1 MSLWNM
7 SISGGIF
14 IAAVIIARSLLRERL
29 QGWVFQVLWLAVL
42 FRLLV
47 PFSIPCQLSVYT
59 LADRCGLNV
68 FVGESS
74 GNRVDGTGIDGNGVA
89 AYEGAET
96 GGESVSAAR
105 IEDAWESSVAV
116 HTEDAWESGAV
127 AHMEDAWAS
136 GTNMHFL
143 WLAVYLCG
151 AFLFTLYY
159 LLACL
164 NWRRKFK
171 VSFAADPAV
180 QAYVETLPLRRKIS
194 VRQWEKASSP
204 LTYGIFHPVILL
216 PQALEEEDMEQLRMV
231 LVHEYM
237 HIRHYDAVK
246 KMLLILACCIHWFN
260 PLVWV
265 MSVLA
270 NRDMEIAC
278 DENVIKYL
286 GRDMRR
292 AYARALIDME
302 EQRDIPLSLGNGFSK
317 NALEERV
324 IAIMKEKNKSIVIG
338 VVSGLMAT
346 GLIMVFTTSAYAIG
360 RAEKTVYVQADE
372 VAAEESI
379 PGEVAVDESDAIAF
393 AVEGGVNEE
402 SIPGNVAVDASDD
415 VVFTVEDG
423 AAEESIPGDVAVN
436 TSDAIAFAVENGA
449 YDESDS
455 VPDIDK
461 EYAAYGITADP
472 HTACWLYKGKKV
484 AVFYDKDKFLST
496 NDVPEKNAVYLEVCR
511 DKKGRIEEIREHS
524 KKEMQKLLKH
534 TGLVF

>member
-14 IAAVIIARSLLRERL
+14 IAVVIIARSFLRERL
-29 QGWVFQVLWLAVL
+29 QGWVFQVLWLAIL

-89 AYEGAET
+89 AYNAAET
-96 GGESVSAAR
+96 EGESISA
-105 IEDAWESSVAV
+105 
-116 HTEDAWESGAV
+116 
-127 AHMEDAWAS
+127 AHMEDAWES

-151 AFLFTLYY
+151 AALCALYY

-164 NWRRKFK
+164 NWHRKFK
-171 VSFAADPAV
+171 TSSAADPAV
-180 QAYVETLPLRRKIS
+180 QAYVDALPLRRKIS

-204 LTYGIFHPVILL
+204 LTYGIFRPVIML
-216 PQALEEEDMEQLRMV
+216 PQALEEEDMERLRMV
-231 LVHEYM
+231 LVHEYI

-246 KMLLILACCIHWFN
+246 KMLLIMACCIHWFN
-260 PLVWV
+260 PLVWL

-292 AYARALIDME
+292 AYALALIDME
-302 EQRDIPLSLGNGFSK
+302 EQMDIPLSLGNGFSK

-338 VVSGLMAT
+338 VVSGVMAT

-372 VAAEESI
+372 VAVAENSI
-379 PGEVAVDESDAIAF
+379 DTSGAGETGQDIAY
-393 AVEGGVNEE
+393 AVEGG
-402 SIPGNVAVDASDD
+402 
-415 VVFTVEDG
+415 
-423 AAEESIPGDVAVN
+423 
-436 TSDAIAFAVENGA
+436 AI
-449 YDESDS
+449 DESDG
-455 VPDIDK
+455 VPDVDK
-461 EYAAYGITADP
+461 EYADFGITADP
-472 HTACWLYKGKKV
+472 HTACWLYQGKRV

-496 NDVPEKNAVYLEVCR
+496 NDVPENNAVYLEVCR
-511 DKKGRIEEIREHS
+511 DKKGRIEEIRKHS
-524 KKEMQKLLKH
+524 KKEMQKLLKYA
-534 TGLVF
+534 GLVL

>member
-68 FVGESS
+68 FVGESL
-74 GNRVDGTGIDGNGVA
+74 GNRVDGTGIGGNGVA

-96 GGESVSAAR
+96 GGESISAA
-105 IEDAWESSVAV
+105 
-116 HTEDAWESGAV
+116 HMEDAWESGAAV
-127 AHMEDAWAS
+127 HTEDTWESSAVTHMEDAWESSAVTHMEDAWAS

-151 AFLFTLYY
+151 VFLFTLYY

-180 QAYVETLPLRRKIS
+180 QAYVDALPLRRKIS

-216 PQALEEEDMEQLRMV
+216 PQALEEEDMKQLRMV

-379 PGEVAVDESDAIAF
+379 PG
-393 AVEGGVNEE
+393 
-402 SIPGNVAVDASDD
+402 
-415 VVFTVEDG
+415 
-423 AAEESIPGDVAVN
+423 DVAVN

-472 HTACWLYKGKKV
+472 HTACWLYQGKKV